1 MYEVGTTIGDMMI
14 NGSYKERGN
23 LMLQCSCMIC
33 GKNKNIRARMIDKS
47 PGMISHNSCIRERNG
62 LATNHKR
69 LHNIWACMKSR
80 IYNPN
85 NQDYHNY
92 GGRGLK
98 TEYDSFTHFYED
110 LHESYYEACEK
121 LGEKNV
127 SIDRIDNNIGY
138 FKDNIRR
145 TDSLTQARNR
155 RILNNNLF
163 YAFSP
168 DGKLYISNNK
178 KWFGKNHG
186 ISSPAIC
193 KVIDG
198 TYSQVKGWTFSLA
211 NDPQLLLFTPQ
222 NVIEEFYY

>member
-14 NGSYKERGN
+14 NGSYRERGN
-23 LMLQCSCMIC
+23 LMLQCYCMIC

-47 PGMISHNSCIRERNG
+47 PGMISHNSCIREVNG
-62 LATNHKR
+62 LATNNKR
-69 LHNIWACMKSR
+69 LHNIWSCMKGR
-80 IYNPN
+80 IYNKN
-85 NQDYHNY
+85 NQDYYNY

-110 LHESYYEACEK
+110 LHESYDEACK
-121 LGEKNV
+121 KFGEKNV
-127 SIDRIDNNIGY
+127 SLDRIDNEIGY
-138 FKDNIRR
+138 FKDNIRW
-145 TDSLTQARNR
+145 TNPLTQARNR

-193 KVIDG
+193 NVLHGKKPSV
-198 TYSQVKGWTFSLA
+198 YGWTFRSV
-211 NDPQLLLFTPQ
+211 NDPQLLLFKPQ
-222 NVIEEFYY
+222 NVIEELYY